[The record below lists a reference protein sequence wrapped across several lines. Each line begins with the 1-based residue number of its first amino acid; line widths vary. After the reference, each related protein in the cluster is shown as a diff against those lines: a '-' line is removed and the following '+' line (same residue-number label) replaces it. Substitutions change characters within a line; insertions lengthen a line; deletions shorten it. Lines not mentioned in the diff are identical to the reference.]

1 MNQINVKMKPFYD
14 EADQLMASQR
24 KLKDVFEIGIHF
36 RPNNKIFIYK
46 EGSKWKSV
54 TYKQYEEKCFKF
66 ADSIEKK
73 LSQIEKGSFVA
84 LKATNSPKW
93 AYIFWG
99 LIIAGYKPIMI
110 NPITLR
116 KDTIYLLQQSGA
128 KAIVSDKKEDY
139 NLPLLLLEDI
149 AESSK
154 NIENP
159 VWENEL
165 AFCTSGTT
173 GKSRIFVY
181 NGFNICNQIYAAWI
195 MPFTNDDICYDKDV
209 RLISIIPFSHIFGFV
224 AIFLWYSFFG
234 RTIVFPVSNAP
245 EDLVSCCKETKI
257 SHIFAVPLFWN
268 RVASSFKEAISKE
281 SEKKQKLVKNITLL
295 NNGFIAKSEAGLAA
309 FKPIQK
315 VVQKK
320 VLGSH
325 VRFCISGGSAISKDV
340 LETINGLGY
349 PLYNGYGMTEIGVT
363 SVELSPDPS
372 QRNKG
377 SIGKQLTGV
386 EYAYLN
392 GELLVKSGQ
401 IHCATLVD
409 GERKPSE
416 IDCNGYFHT
425 GDIASDIDGN
435 FYIRGKSKDV
445 IIGPNG
451 ENIYPD
457 EIEILFKDLKNI
469 DNYSVVGVPSK
480 NGDIVSL
487 VLQINQKLDKDSIKK
502 LQEQIYSINTSLPMA
517 MQIQDFL
524 LSTTSLPIN
533 PSMKVMRY
541 QLVDDI
547 KNRPET
553 FIRLNSSHVQ
563 TFNDFDKDEVS
574 KVSNHVA
581 EIFADILNIP
591 EKDIDRDSHFMIDL
605 GGDSFIYMSIIA
617 SVESE
622 FGINIPTDMIGRLNT
637 VNEFT
642 YYILRKK
649 AD

>member
-1 MNQINVKMKPFYD
+1 MSQIDVKMKPFYD

-24 KLKDVFEIGIHF
+24 KLKDVFEIGINF
-36 RPNNKIFIYK
+36 RPNNKVFIFK
-46 EGSKWKSV
+46 NGSKWASL
-54 TYKQYEEKCFKF
+54 TYKEYKEKCYKF
-66 ADSIEKK
+66 ADSINNSLKDV
-73 LSQIEKGSFVA
+73 EKGSFVA

-93 AYIFWG
+93 TFVFWG
-99 LIIAGYKPIMI
+99 LVIAGYKPILI

-116 KDTIYLLQQSGA
+116 KDTNYLLEQAGA
-128 KAIVSDKKEDY
+128 KAIISDKSEDY
-139 NLPLLLLEDI
+139 IVKNLLLEDI
-149 AESSK
+149 VESNSKIAEP
-154 NIENP
+154 I
-159 VWENEL
+159 WENEI

-181 NGFNICNQIYAAWI
+181 NGFNISNQIYAAWI
-195 MPFTNDDICYDKDV
+195 MPFTNGDICYDRDL

-224 AIFLWYSFFG
+224 AIFLWYTFFG
-234 RTIVFPVSNAP
+234 RTIVFPTSNAP

-268 RVASSFKEAISKE
+268 RVTSSFKDAISKE
-281 SEKKQKLVKNITLL
+281 SQKKQKLVKNMALL
-295 NNGFIAKSEAGLAA
+295 NNGYITKAEAGLAA
-309 FKPIQK
+309 FKFVHK
-315 VVQKK
+315 AVQNK

-325 VRFCISGGSAISKDV
+325 VKFCISGGSAISKDV

-349 PLYNGYGMTEIGVT
+349 PLFNGYGMTEIGVT
-363 SVELSPDPS
+363 SVELSPDPI

-386 EYAYLN
+386 EYSYLN

-409 GERKPSE
+409 GERRPTEVDEK
-416 IDCNGYFHT
+416 GYFHT
-425 GDIASDIDGN
+425 GDIASDVDGS

-457 EIEILFKDLKNI
+457 EIEILFKDLQNV
-469 DNYSVVGVPSK
+469 DNYSVVGISS
-480 NGDIVSL
+480 NTGDIVTL
-487 VLQINQKLDKDSIKK
+487 VLQINKKLDKDSIQN
-502 LQEQIYSINTSLPMA
+502 LQEQINSINSSLPLA

-553 FIRLNSSHVQ
+553 FIRLNASHIQ
-563 TFNDFDKDEVS
+563 TFDDFDKDEVA

-591 EKDIDRDSHFMIDL
+591 EKQIGRDSHFMIDL

-617 SVESE
+617 SIESE
-622 FGINIPTDMIGRLNT
+622 FEMQIPTEMIGRLNT

-642 YYILRKK
+642 YYILSKK
-649 AD
+649 AE